1 MPPGSIRGSNPCTGA
16 TTITATIGAGTAIG
30 AGGNDHRRR
39 AGRREAPGTT
49 VSSDH
54 HHVAPIALERGDE
67 VRARIGKA
75 EAARLERMTQQEE
88 SGQRETV
95 GDVLRRRIARLA
107 EKGRQRQQLV
117 LPRLA
122 LPPRHGAPRFR
133 RHIDEIVGAATYGPS
148 CEVETEAEV
157 P

>member
-16 TTITATIGAGTAIG
+16 TTITATIGAGTAIV
-30 AGGNDHRRR
+30 AGGDDRRRR
-39 AGRREAPGTT
+39 AGRRGAPGLA
-49 VSSDH
+49 VSSHGDR
-54 HHVAPIALERGDE
+54 VAAAALERGNE
-67 VRARIGKA
+67 IRARIGEA
-75 EAARLERMTQQEE
+75 ETARLERMTQQKE
-88 SGQRETV
+88 SGQRETI

-122 LPPRHGAPRFR
+122 LPPRHGASRFR